1 MHLCGIPEEAMNQLH
16 IPNGVPLVYNI
27 KGKCITLLEDEEAD
41 EQISIEDFGPAAK
54 YLFRPCELDDDF
66 FQNIERIEATA
77 PPPSKQKKEEKT
89 ETPMM
94 PANITETS
102 PAINVEEEIE
112 VITNGDD
119 SSSSSPPPSSNTTAT
134 QLSP

>member
-27 KGKCITLLEDEEAD
+27 KGKCITLLEDEEAE

-66 FQNIERIEATA
+66 FQPIERIEATA
-77 PPPSKQKKEEKT
+77 PPPSKQKGEERSEPSLDLTGTTQK
-89 ETPMM
+89 
-94 PANITETS
+94 S
-102 PAINVEEEIE
+102 PTINVEEEIE

-119 SSSSSPPPSSNTTAT
+119 SSSSAPPTSDSTEP